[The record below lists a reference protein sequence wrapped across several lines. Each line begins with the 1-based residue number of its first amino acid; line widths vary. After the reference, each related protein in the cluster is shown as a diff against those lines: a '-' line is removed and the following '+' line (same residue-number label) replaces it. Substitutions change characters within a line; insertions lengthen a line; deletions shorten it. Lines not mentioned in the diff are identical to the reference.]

1 MIEKFG
7 LALLTMFGI
16 GRIKYAPGTVASFFT
31 CLIYYT
37 FFYHYTYDPGYSPD
51 GIYFLW
57 NNYIYLIFIY
67 LILFIY
73 SIILIDKL
81 SHHFK
86 KRDPKEIVIDE
97 FFGQSIPLFFY
108 FLIAKFQWITKRG
121 QVDYDSFLENPELW
135 IFLSF
140 ILFRIF
146 DIFKPYPINIIDKK
160 VKNGLGVML
169 DDIIAGIY
177 ATIIVIIL
185 FILWF

>member
-1 MIEKFG
+1 M
-7 LALLTMFGI
+7 
-16 GRIKYAPGTVASFFT
+16 
-31 CLIYYT
+31 
-37 FFYHYTYDPGYSPD
+37 
-51 GIYFLW
+51 
-57 NNYIYLIFIY
+57 
-67 LILFIY
+67 
-73 SIILIDKL
+73 
-81 SHHFK
+81 
-86 KRDPKEIVIDE
+86 
-97 FFGQSIPLFFY
+97 
-108 FLIAKFQWITKRG
+108 
-121 QVDYDSFLENPELW
+121 DYDSFLENPELW

>member
-1 MIEKFG
+1 MIDKIG
-7 LALLTMFGI
+7 IAIITMVGI
-16 GRIKYAPGTVASFFT
+16 GRIKYAPGTITSFVT
-31 CLIYYT
+31 CLIFYFFIEPYT
-37 FFYHYTYDPGYSPD
+37 EFETFAVLFVVLFFC
-51 GIYFLW
+51 
-57 NNYIYLIFIY
+57 
-67 LILFIY
+67 
-73 SIILIDKL
+73 SIIIIDKL
-81 SHHFK
+81 SKYFK
-86 KRDPKEIVIDE
+86 KKDPKEIVIDE

>member
-1 MIEKFG
+1 MQIDNPGWMELKRDSQTNQSPIVLNFLKRLIIITCVTFYFVAKIVWFQDPYKFFHAYVPFV
-7 LALLTMFGI
+7 L
-16 GRIKYAPGTVASFFT
+16 FF
-31 CLIYYT
+31 
-37 FFYHYTYDPGYSPD
+37 
-51 GIYFLW
+51 
-57 NNYIYLIFIY
+57 
-67 LILFIY
+67 LFIY

-81 SHHFK
+81 SHYFK
-86 KRDPKEIVIDE
+86 KKDPKEIVIDE

-135 IFLSF
+135 ILLSF

>member
-1 MIEKFG
+1 MIDKIG
-7 LALLTMFGI
+7 VSILTMFGV
-16 GRIKYAPGTVASFFT
+16 GYFKYAPGTAASFIT
-31 CLIYYT
+31 CVIYY
-37 FFYHYTYDPGYSPD
+37 
-51 GIYFLW
+51 IFLIAGFSLH
-57 NNYIYLIFIY
+57 NNKIYLVCF
-67 LILFIY
+67 LIIVFFY
-73 SIILIDKL
+73 SIIIIYKL
-81 SHHFK
+81 SRLFK
-86 KRDPKEIVIDE
+86 KKDPKEIVIDE

-108 FLIAKFQWITKRG
+108 FLIARFQWITKRG
-121 QVDYDSFLENPELW
+121 QVDYDTFLENPELW

>member
-1 MIEKFG
+1 MIDKIG
-7 LALLTMFGI
+7 IAIITMFGI
-16 GRIKYAPGTVASFFT
+16 GRVKYAPGTIASFVT
-31 CLIYYT
+31 CLIFYFFIEPYT
-37 FFYHYTYDPGYSPD
+37 EFETFTVLFVVLFFC
-51 GIYFLW
+51 
-57 NNYIYLIFIY
+57 
-67 LILFIY
+67 
-73 SIILIDKL
+73 SIIIIDKL
-81 SHHFK
+81 SKYFK
-86 KRDPKEIVIDE
+86 KKDPKEIVIDE